1 MEKFFND
8 PAHAFDFALRA
19 LCCAL
24 AGVIFLLVFLLYP
37 YIPQQY
43 LTHFALLMQTIAL
56 LVVSYLALTPA
67 IRDLRDI
74 VFYEWVWYMVW
85 GFAYFAQCDW
95 YDANWFYRNLMSN
108 WTSLL
113 AAIRILW
120 FATPGTHLSANWPI
134 FGIIGFIT
142 RARHRENAPPTLT
155 TSTLV
160 WALIWLCYPLA
171 WYCAIYAVNTAAV
184 WLMVTCGYAVVRLG
198 KRAAIAFTASIRK
211 AQQNQAALDATLP
224 KIAALQDALAKAAAN
239 QPLPRTRTEALV
251 VMQKWLSPDELLVLN
266 AMREVHPRVI
276 PMLVDSLLNLAG
288 NIPRPPLT
296 LVPKPGDDQ

>member
-1 MEKFFND
+1 MDKFFTD
-8 PAHAFDFALRA
+8 PDHGSDFVLRFAFWGLSVVVY
-19 LCCAL
+19 LS
-24 AGVIFLLVFLLYP
+24 VVVFYP
-37 YIPQQY
+37 YVPSQY
-43 LTHFALLMQTIAL
+43 QTHYALLTQTIAVL
-56 LVVSYLALTPA
+56 TVSSLALTPA
-67 IRDLRDI
+67 MRDLRDI
-74 VFYEWVWYMVW
+74 VFYELLWYMVW
-85 GFAYFAQCDW
+85 GYAYFAQCDW

-108 WTSLL
+108 WTSFL
-113 AAIRILW
+113 AVIRLLW
-120 FATPGTHLSANWPI
+120 FAPPGARLSTNWPI

-142 RARHRENAPPTLT
+142 RTRHRENAAPTLA

-171 WYCAIYAVNTAAV
+171 WYCTVYAVNTAAAL
-184 WLMVTCGYAVVRLG
+184 LMVTGGYAVLRFG
-198 KRAAIAFTASIRK
+198 KRAAIAFAAHIRK
-211 AQQNQAALDATLP
+211 AQQNQADLDATLP
-224 KIAALQDALAKAAAN
+224 QIAALQAALAKAAAN

-251 VMQKWLSPDELLVLN
+251 AMQKWLSPDELLVLN